1 MKRLFIT
8 LTFIALSIAN
18 ATAQTF
24 DSGDFTYCKLY
35 GTYNEVSIKGSTD
48 KTSLTIPSTVDY
60 EGVTY
65 SITGIEYDAFL
76 SHNNLQT
83 ISIPNSVQCIWGT
96 PFNGCENLQYIEYD
110 NALYLGNDE
119 NKYLWLIK
127 AKSKGITSCG
137 INNNCK
143 HIAENAFD
151 GCDKLTAIVIPNSIA
166 DIGHYAF
173 NNCSGLSSVTI
184 PISVITIGTQAFN
197 CDNTIFVCEAQ
208 SKPQGWGDYASYYC
222 SGTWNNCQGTTYWG
236 LSFIVGDFAYSIIGD
251 NTVSVRKYLGDGL
264 DVSIPSVV
272 TFNGNEYKVTDIGEA
287 VFKNKD
293 LTEITIPE
301 TVKNIGKEAFYGCSG
316 LTEVIL
322 PDSLITIGNNAFD
335 GCSCLRIIN
344 IPNSVQTINQSVF
357 SNCEN
362 LQYNRYDN
370 AFYLG
375 DEENPYLCLVKA
387 RNATITSCEINEGC
401 RFIFGYA
408 FSSCSNL
415 TSIEIPDKVLDIGRV
430 AFYHCS
436 SLESVIFGKS
446 VKYIE
451 DDAFCFCSSLQMAIF
466 PNSLKSIRGGFGDC
480 SSLKTIYIPNSVTF
494 ISGSPFTGSDAII
507 YIQDTIYN
515 KWGNDWYLKQLQGV
529 TSPRHKVIKNCFLK
543 DSLIYQ
549 ITSSVEPYTVKVCKY
564 IGNSSSVII
573 PETVVSEEMEYEV
586 TDIAENIFSDC
597 ASSITLTMESET
609 APNLSNT
616 NALQSVA
623 SIHIPCGSLNNY
635 KSAAYWSSFSNYIE
649 DFSYAF
655 SVQSDDEAKG
665 TIEIT
670 KEPTCNE
677 NAIIQATAETG
688 YVFEKWSDGNKSN
701 PRHLTVTQD
710 TALVA
715 YFVVDEVEA
724 EIASA
729 NTAQG
734 SVSNSTGTYH
744 YNDEIEISATANYGY
759 TFAKWSDGVTT
770 NPRTVVLRKDT
781 VIRAEFAVNQYTITL
796 KTNIAERGSVSGG
809 GAFNYLSNNKISAT
823 ANTGYVFANW
833 SDGNTANPRTVALTQ
848 DTAFTA
854 VFVPAECALQVS
866 SANDA
871 MGAVSNSSGT
881 YYYNDEVEISATANY
896 GYHFTCWNDNVT
908 ANPRTVTIKK
918 DTAFTANFTEN
929 QYTITVKEN
938 IAERGSVSGGGS
950 FNYLT
955 NNKIT
960 ATPNYG
966 YVFEKWSDGNTDNP
980 RTVALT
986 KDTAFTAVFVQKD
999 FTLSATSA
1007 NTALGSVTGSGTI
1020 KYRET
1025 AEITATATAAH
1036 HHFVAWSDG
1045 TRQNP
1050 RTVQVVSDTQF
1061 VATFAID
1068 SFTVAATSRTEEF
1081 GAVSGSG
1088 LYAYGTAVEVKAQP
1102 QPHCHFVEW
1111 SNGASGLVQ
1120 QFDVEKDTAFNAAFA
1135 IDTHSLQATVA
1146 DSTMG
1151 VATGTGTYDYATAVT
1166 LTATA
1171 AAGCYFTGWS
1181 DGVTA
1186 NPRILT
1192 IGGDTVVVAQFGR
1205 LQEFGITVVPSDE
1218 ARGTVEG
1225 TGRYQSGTEATLSAT
1240 ANEHYYFSQWSDGR
1254 TDNPRRVRVIADA
1267 TYTAV
1272 FEPEQYSVTLSQ
1284 NNADMGMVSGSG
1296 QYRYGD
1302 MVSCLAKPYQ
1312 NYHFVQW
1319 SNGSTANPYE
1329 FVIESNQLLTAYF
1342 AAGAVTGIEDGA
1354 ATEPIIYAVG
1364 KTIVVENAADE
1375 ILVYDAMG
1383 RLIGRD
1389 VARNVCT
1396 ISINNSGVYVVKVGN
1411 TAKRVAVE

>member
-8 LTFIALSIAN
+8 LSFIALSIVN
-18 ATAQTF
+18 VLGQ
-24 DSGDFTYCKLY
+24 SFTVDGLNYTIID
-35 GTYNEVSIKGSTD
+35 GTTNVSVAKGSTEPIGA
-48 KTSLTIPSTVDY
+48 LTIPPTVENND
-60 EGVTY
+60 VTY
-65 SITGIEYDAFL
+65 TVTNIRYEAFKR
-76 SHNNLQT
+76 
-83 ISIPNSVQCIWGT
+83 CG
-96 PFNGCENLQYIEYD
+96 
-110 NALYLGNDE
+110 
-119 NKYLWLIK
+119 
-127 AKSKGITSCG
+127 GITSVTIPNTVTSIGYMAFYYCYSLDSVNMADGVISLEESSFEDCISLSSIVLSKNLKNIGKKAFAGCSSLDHIEIPYGVTNLGELAFCG
-137 INNNCK
+137 P
-143 HIAENAFD
+143 NAL
-151 GCDKLTAIVIPNSIA
+151 KSIVIPNSVTNIGYA
-166 DIGHYAF
+166 VFAFCNSLESVSLPYTIDGPAFIYYFGQYENNDAISINGYYVPKSLKNVTVTGGDIPSEAF
-173 NNCSGLSSVTI
+173 NSCKILTSVTI
-184 PISVITIGTQAFN
+184 SDSVTSIGQSAFN
-197 CDNTIFVCEAQ
+197 
-208 SKPQGWGDYASYYC
+208 
-222 SGTWNNCQGTTYWG
+222 
-236 LSFIVGDFAYSIIGD
+236 
-251 NTVSVRKYLGDGL
+251 
-264 DVSIPSVV
+264 
-272 TFNGNEYKVTDIGEA
+272 
-287 VFKNKD
+287 
-293 LTEITIPE
+293 
-301 TVKNIGKEAFYGCSG
+301 GCSG
-316 LTEVIL
+316 LTSVI
-322 PDSLITIGNNAFD
+322 
-335 GCSCLRIIN
+335 
-344 IPNSVQTINQSVF
+344 IPNSVKSIEYCTFADCSELTSITIPNTVLSIGNYAF
-357 SNCEN
+357 SNCTSI
-362 LQYNRYDN
+362 
-370 AFYLG
+370 
-375 DEENPYLCLVKA
+375 K
-387 RNATITSCEINEGC
+387 TINISNSVLSIGQ
-401 RFIFGYA
+401 YA
-408 FSSCSNL
+408 FSNCTSL
-415 TSIEIPDKVLDIGRV
+415 T
-430 AFYHCS
+430 
-436 SLESVIFGKS
+436 
-446 VKYIE
+446 
-451 DDAFCFCSSLQMAIF
+451 
-466 PNSLKSIRGGFGDC
+466 
-480 SSLKTIYIPNSVTF
+480 
-494 ISGSPFTGSDAII
+494 
-507 YIQDTIYN
+507 
-515 KWGNDWYLKQLQGV
+515 
-529 TSPRHKVIKNCFLK
+529 
-543 DSLIYQ
+543 
-549 ITSSVEPYTVKVCKY
+549 
-564 IGNSSSVII
+564 SVII
-573 PETVVSEEMEYEV
+573 PKSVSRIEKAAFYG
-586 TDIAENIFSDC
+586 C
-597 ASSITLTMESET
+597 
-609 APNLSNT
+609 
-616 NALQSVA
+616 ALQSITIEKPTPPVLINTDA
-623 SIHIPCGSLNNY
+623 IQSNIPIYIPCGSLSAYQSANNWGNY
-635 KSAAYWSSFSNYIE
+635 IYAEKLMHKLVISSADTEKGNVEITREPDCEKSAVF
-649 DFSYAF
+649 
-655 SVQSDDEAKG
+655 K
-665 TIEIT
+665 
-670 KEPTCNE
+670 
-677 NAIIQATAETG
+677 ATAESG
-688 YVFEKWSDGNKSN
+688 YIFYQWSDGNKSN
-701 PRHLTVTQD
+701 PRYLIVRQD

-734 SVSNSTGTYH
+734 MVSNSSGTYH

-770 NPRTVVLRKDT
+770 NPRTVVLKKDT
-781 VIRAEFAVNQYTITL
+781 VIRAEFTVNQYTITL
-796 KTNIAERGSVSGG
+796 KTNIAERGTVSGG

-833 SDGNTANPRTVALTQ
+833 NDGNTANPRTVALTQ

-866 SANDA
+866 SANAA
-871 MGAVSNSSGT
+871 MGTVSNSSGT
-881 YYYNDEVEISATANY
+881 YYFNDEVEISATPNY
-896 GYHFTCWNDNVT
+896 GYHFTCWNDSVT
-908 ANPRTVTIKK
+908 TNPRTVTIKK
-918 DTAFTANFTEN
+918 DTAFTANFAEN

-938 IAERGSVSGGGS
+938 IAERGSVSGNGS

-1007 NTALGSVTGSGTI
+1007 NTALGSVTGGGTI

-1045 TRQNP
+1045 NRQNP
-1050 RTVQVVSDTQF
+1050 RTVQVVSDTLF
-1061 VATFAID
+1061 VATFVID

-1081 GAVSGSG
+1081 GTVSGSG
-1088 LYAYGTAVEVKAQP
+1088 LYAYGTAVEVKAEP

-1120 QFDVEKDTAFNAAFA
+1120 QFEVEKDTAFNAAFA
-1135 IDTHSLQATVA
+1135 IDTHSLRATVA

-1151 VATGTGTYDYATAVT
+1151 VATGSGTYDYGTAVT

-1342 AAGAVTGIEDGA
+1342 AAGAVTGIEGDA

-1364 KTIVVENAADE
+1364 KTIVVENATDE

-1383 RLIGRD
+1383 KLICRD
-1389 VARNVCT
+1389 AIHRVRAEINVNGT
-1396 ISINNSGVYVVKVGN
+1396 GVYVVKIGN
-1411 TAKRVAVE
+1411 VVKRVAVE